1 MNLKTFKLFTLLLAL
16 VMGIGSASAQ
26 ETIFSMAP
34 SVAETSAIASGTLA
48 GTDFA
53 TVTGGK
59 VTYQNDNTKEYPAVK
74 GSMFYIGTSSAYFV
88 IELDNALQTGD
99 VISFS
104 SMPATSNAASGVY
117 IGTSATDKSF
127 QTATDVF
134 ENVKFTV
141 PEGLNG
147 VSKIYI
153 NRVQGK
159 TTTFSDLV
167 ITRGGAS
174 TDPTD
179 DPTDDPASV
188 EERIATWNFK
198 AMEANAV
205 SINGTTGTV
214 PSDIEGVELAVNA
227 TSGKLVS
234 RGGDAQFNQ
243 GAIISVPVRHAGDV
257 VTVESY
263 PGYHNY
269 TVAGTAAANDTETY
283 TAVEADA
290 TAGKVDIVAT
300 ATAYLYSI
308 SVKQIAYSEGGDE
321 GGEDIDPSTAHLL
334 WDYTEAAPSAKPDNG
349 LYYESNVNDAA
360 GTKNGLKGVKMNSS
374 GYAYFTKAAVKGTLK
389 LTFGPRDGSKEIK
402 LGVYSYASEPKA
414 ETLIEKTTGVTELQT
429 LSIDLTAAQNNIYIN
444 RAEGAEGVL
453 TKVEFVP
460 FIERTFVDF
469 KINFTKSWASSS
481 TITEGTTYYVT
492 ATDADGV
499 PTFTSEV
506 PADGKYLCTFKGRYH
521 NTGYGITANPVFS
534 VPVDGAVKIY
544 YGMNDYGADITAK
557 NKAGET
563 VLTGNSK
570 GDKFSSDPANVMSM
584 TYAKGE
590 DVLTLTGGGYVP
602 YFAVEA
608 CEVSPCTVTYKDQD
622 GTVIKTIDT
631 FEGETLG
638 ELPSAEGIT
647 VPAGSAFRGWFYAS
661 GVKAK
666 ATDLINGNTTVTAK
680 VTPIETVEVGT
691 VQTYNLASNIF
702 YPEDHETISIEGGY
716 YHDTQHGWALATDGK
731 VSVDVAGNAQV
742 VLSLCKYSK
751 DAPITVTDAEG
762 NVVTTI
768 ASAYNE
774 NDGALAT
781 VQYAGPATSL
791 TFTFAQG
798 ESYLHKVTVY
808 NVKDFLAKDETTGW
822 YMVPAGD
829 AAAFMLALNSANA
842 ETGATIFLPNGT
854 YDLGEA
860 TGTTISG
867 NNMSIIGESMEGTII
882 KNAPNV
888 KSEGL
893 GSADLFYN
901 TSTGLY
907 MQDLTLQNDLD
918 YYNAGAS
925 GRAAVLQ
932 DNGNQTI
939 LRNVAM
945 RSYQDTYY
953 SKSGNYY
960 FEGGLIQG
968 TVDYICGGGNAWFEN
983 ITLLNKSRSATA
995 KSGDDTMTAYQG
1007 TGKYI
1012 FNNSS
1017 VESECSTFNFGR
1029 SWADAYVV
1037 YLNTTIKS
1045 GKLIDTRFNT
1055 TDMNSAP
1062 RFFGEYNTTD
1072 LSGNG
1077 KNTPA
1082 SNHLTTTKGGDFES
1096 VLTADQAAEYTL
1108 ASLFGS
1114 WDAKTIAA
1122 QVDADIDNIEDD
1134 ALYLV
1139 EDEGE
1144 FVAIIKGSDFT
1155 ADVINKTI
1163 RKANGRGGFGEP
1175 VKLEIKT
1182 VDVTI
1187 DEYKYITFYNES
1199 AVLIPGED
1207 VPVYAKA
1214 VYYDEN
1220 ANKFVLADAYEPGDV
1235 IPAKTPVVLYSET
1248 PATYSLIL
1256 NGVENAKPDRNDLLG
1271 SSEDTETSDLVEGDP
1286 DDYYYYALSLNQ
1298 DNEIGFYWMN
1308 SEGAAFTNG
1317 AGKAF
1322 LAVKKSVF
1330 DSESSNSKAMGFAFN
1345 EGSNAIHNATSIQ
1358 KTAKVYDITGREVK
1372 NPAKGVYIISGKKVV
1387 KL

>member
-1 MNLKTFKLFTLLLAL
+1 MKLKLSRIFALISILFLG
-16 VMGIGSASAQ
+16 VSSASADTTIYSWVSNGDSDAT
-26 ETIFSMAP
+26 ETGG
-34 SVAETSAIASGTLA
+34 TASGKIGQNKPNENVGLHYTLQVAGDKALALKTLNDHVTITLA
-48 GTDFA
+48 DGA
-53 TVTGGK
+53 TFKAGDKLTIKGYYTKDSDKTVSLALLPGE
-59 VTYQNDNTKEYPAVK
+59 ND
-74 GSMFYIGTSSAYFV
+74 
-88 IELDNALQTGD
+88 
-99 VISFS
+99 
-104 SMPATSNAASGVY
+104 
-117 IGTSATDKSF
+117 GTSAGTNMSSVAGCLMFTDTDWPNLYKAEALSTTEHTYEL
-127 QTATDVF
+127 TAAYD
-134 ENVKFTV
+134 
-141 PEGLNG
+141 
-147 VSKIYI
+147 
-153 NRVQGK
+153 GK
-159 TTTFSDLV
+159 TQITLTRNTSGTTLFIVDLQ
-167 ITRGGAS
+167 ITRA
-174 TDPTD
+174 
-179 DPTDDPASV
+179 
-188 EERIATWNFK
+188 E
-198 AMEANAV
+198 
-205 SINGTTGTV
+205 
-214 PSDIEGVELAVNA
+214 
-227 TSGKLVS
+227 SG
-234 RGGDAQFNQ
+234 NE
-243 GAIISVPVRHAGDV
+243 P
-257 VTVESY
+257 
-263 PGYHNY
+263 
-269 TVAGTAAANDTETY
+269 
-283 TAVEADA
+283 
-290 TAGKVDIVAT
+290 
-300 ATAYLYSI
+300 
-308 SVKQIAYSEGGDE
+308 EGGDPE
-321 GGEDIDPSTAHLL
+321 GGDPDDDPSVDPSTAKLI

-349 LYYESNVNDAA
+349 LSYEANVNDAA

-402 LGVYSYASEPKA
+402 LGVYSFASAPKA
-414 ETLIEKTTGVTELQT
+414 ETLIVKTAGVIELQT
-429 LSIDLTAAQNNIYIN
+429 ISIDLTAEQNNIYIN

-460 FIERTFVDF
+460 FIPRTFVDF
-469 KINFTKSWASSS
+469 KINFTKSWASAS

-492 ATDADGV
+492 ATDADGI

-557 NKAGET
+557 NNAGET

-570 GDKFSSDPANVMSM
+570 GAKFSTSPANVMSM
-584 TYAKGE
+584 VYAKDA

-608 CEVSPCTVTYKDQD
+608 CEVAPCTVTYKDQNGNVI
-622 GTVIKTIDT
+622 GTVDT
-631 FEGETLG
+631 FEGEALG
-638 ELPSAEGIT
+638 AIPYSEANVT
-647 VPAGSAFRGWFYAS
+647 VPTGSAFRGWVYAS

-666 ATDLINGNTTVTAK
+666 ATDLLSGNTTITAL
-680 VTPIETVEVGT
+680 VTPIESVELGS

-702 YPEDHETISIEGGY
+702 YPEDHETITIEGGY
-716 YHDTQHGWALATDGK
+716 YHDATHGWALATDGK
-731 VSVDVAGNAQV
+731 VSVDVAGNAQII
-742 VLSLCKYSK
+742 LGLCKYSK

-768 ASAYNE
+768 TSAYND

-781 VQYAGPATSL
+781 VQYSGPATNL
-791 TFTFAQG
+791 TFTFVQG

-808 NVKDFLAKDETTGW
+808 NVKDFLAKDATTGW

-829 AAAFMLALNSANA
+829 AAAFLLALNSANA

-854 YDLGEA
+854 YDLGLA

-867 NNMSIIGESMEGTII
+867 NNMSIIGQSMEGTII

-983 ITLLNKSRSATA
+983 ITLLNKSRS
-995 KSGDDTMTAYQG
+995 KSGNTGDDTMTAYQG
-1007 TGKYI
+1007 TGMYV

-1017 VESECSTFNFGR
+1017 VESECATFNFGR
-1029 SWADAYVV
+1029 SWGDAYVV
-1037 YLNTTIKS
+1037 YLNTTINS
-1045 GKLIDTRFNT
+1045 GKLVDTRFLNK
-1055 TDMNSAP
+1055 DMNSAP
-1062 RFFGEYNTTD
+1062 RFFGEYNTID

-1082 SNHLTTTKGGDFES
+1082 SNHLVTDKGGDFES
-1096 VLTADQAAEYTL
+1096 VLTAEQAAAYTPE
-1108 ASLFGS
+1108 SLFGS
-1114 WDAKTIAA
+1114 WDPKTIAA
-1122 QVDADIDNIEDD
+1122 QVDADENNIEDD

-1144 FVAIIKGSDFT
+1144 FVAIIKGADFSEM
-1155 ADVINKTI
+1155 VLNKTI
-1163 RKANGRGGFGEP
+1163 RKANARGGFGEP
-1175 VKLEIKT
+1175 VKLVLNT

-1187 DEYKYITFYNES
+1187 DEYKYITYYNAES
-1199 AVLIPGED
+1199 SVLLPKD
-1207 VPVYAKA
+1207 LPVFGKT
-1214 VYYDEN
+1214 VYYDE
-1220 ANKFVLADAYEPGDV
+1220 ANKSFVTEDTYVPGEF
-1235 IPAKTPVVLYSET
+1235 IPAGTPVVLYSEE
-1248 PATYSLIL
+1248 PGTYSLVL
-1256 NGVENAKPDRNDLLG
+1256 TGAATDGVAPAHNDLIG
-1271 SSEDTETSDLVEGDP
+1271 SATDSEASELVEGYADS
-1286 DDYYYYALSLNQ
+1286 YYFYALSLSK

-1308 SEGAAFTNG
+1308 SEGASFTSA

-1322 LAVKKSVF
+1322 LAVEKSRFNSDVRGF
-1330 DSESSNSKAMGFAFN
+1330 SLDDNSTAIKAVDSASQTGK
-1345 EGSNAIHNATSIQ
+1345 I
-1358 KTAKVYDITGREVK
+1358 YDMTGREV
-1372 NPAKGVYIISGKKVV
+1372 NNVAKGVYIMNGKKYI
-1387 KL
+1387 K

>member
-1 MNLKTFKLFTLLLAL
+1 MKLKTLKLFTLLFSL
-16 VMGIGSASAQ
+16 VMGIGSVSAQ
-26 ETIFSMAP
+26 TTIYSWVSNGGSDATETGG
-34 SVAETSAIASGTLA
+34 TASGKIGQNKPNEDVGLHYTLQVASDKASLLKTLNDHVTITLA
-48 GTDFA
+48 DGA
-53 TVTGGK
+53 TFKAGDK
-59 VTYQNDNTKEYPAVK
+59 VTVK
-74 GSMFYIGTSSAYFV
+74 GYYTKDSDKAVSLAILPG
-88 IELDNALQTGD
+88 END
-99 VISFS
+99 
-104 SMPATSNAASGVY
+104 
-117 IGTSATDKSF
+117 GTSAGTNMSSVAGCLTFTDTDWPNLYAAEALSTKEHTYEL
-127 QTATDVF
+127 TAPYDGKTQITLTRNSSGTTLFIVDLQITRA
-134 ENVKFTV
+134 ESGNE
-141 PEGLNG
+141 PEGG
-147 VSKIYI
+147 
-153 NRVQGK
+153 
-159 TTTFSDLV
+159 DE
-167 ITRGGAS
+167 GGE
-174 TDPTD
+174 D
-179 DPTDDPASV
+179 
-188 EERIATWNFK
+188 
-198 AMEANAV
+198 
-205 SINGTTGTV
+205 
-214 PSDIEGVELAVNA
+214 
-227 TSGKLVS
+227 
-234 RGGDAQFNQ
+234 
-243 GAIISVPVRHAGDV
+243 
-257 VTVESY
+257 
-263 PGYHNY
+263 
-269 TVAGTAAANDTETY
+269 
-283 TAVEADA
+283 
-290 TAGKVDIVAT
+290 
-300 ATAYLYSI
+300 
-308 SVKQIAYSEGGDE
+308 GGDE
-321 GGEDIDPSTAHLL
+321 GGEDIDPSTAKLL
-334 WDYTEAAPSAKPDNG
+334 WDYTEAAPSTNPDNG
-349 LYYESNVNDAA
+349 LAYASTVSDAT
-360 GTKNGLKGVKMNSS
+360 GTKNGLKGIKLNST

-389 LTFGPRDGSKEIK
+389 LTFGPREGNSAIK
-402 LGVYSYASEPKA
+402 LGVYSYASAPKA

-429 LSIDLTAAQNNIYIN
+429 INIDLTAAQNNIYIN

-460 FIERTFVDF
+460 FVERTFQDF
-469 KINFTKSWASSS
+469 KINFTKEWASAS

-521 NTGYGITANPVFS
+521 STGYGITANPVFS

-570 GDKFSSDPANVMSM
+570 GAKFSSDPANVMSM

-608 CEVSPCTVTYKDQD
+608 CEVAPCTVTYKDQD
-622 GTVIKTIDT
+622 GNVIKTIDT

-716 YHDTQHGWALATDGK
+716 FHDAQHGWALATDGQ

-751 DAPITVTDAEG
+751 DAKITVTDAEG

-781 VQYAGPATSL
+781 VQYAGPATTL

-808 NVKDFLAKDETTGW
+808 NVQEFLEKDEKTGW
-822 YMVPAGD
+822 YIVPAGD
-829 AAAFMLALNSANA
+829 AAALLLALNSANA

-854 YDLGEA
+854 YDLGN
-860 TGTTISG
+860 TVLTTISG

-882 KNAPNV
+882 KTTALEE
-888 KSEGL
+888 KL
-893 GSADLFYN
+893 GVADLFYN

-907 MQDLTLQNDLD
+907 MQDLTLQNDFD
-918 YYNAGAS
+918 YYNSGAA

-932 DNGNQTI
+932 DNGTQTI

-1029 SWADAYVV
+1029 SWGDAYVV
-1037 YLNTTIKS
+1037 YLKTTIKS
-1045 GKLIDTRFNT
+1045 GKLIDTRFST
-1055 TDMNSAP
+1055 ADMNSAP

-1077 KNTPA
+1077 MNTPA

-1096 VLTADQAAEYTL
+1096 VLTAAQAADYTL
-1108 ASLFGS
+1108 ESLFGS
-1114 WDAKTIAA
+1114 WEPKTIAA
-1122 QVDADIDNIEDD
+1122 QVDANPDNIDEN

-1144 FVAIIKGSDFT
+1144 FVAIIKGSDVDIT
-1155 ADVINKTI
+1155 LLGKTI

-1175 VKLEIKT
+1175 VKLVIET

-1220 ANKFVLADAYEPGDV
+1220 ANKFVVADAYEPGDV

-1248 PATYSLIL
+1248 PGTYSLIL
-1256 NGVENAKPDRNDLLG
+1256 TSMDNEAPANNDLIG
-1271 SSEDTETSDLVEGDP
+1271 SAEDTETSDLVEGNA
-1286 DDYYYYALSLNQ
+1286 DDYYYYALSLSQ

-1308 SEGAAFTNG
+1308 SEGAEFTNG

-1330 DSESSNSKAMGFAFN
+1330 DSESSNSKAMGFSFN
-1345 EGSNAIHNATSIQ
+1345 ENATSIHNANAIQ
-1358 KTAKVYDITGREVK
+1358 PNVVKVYDITGREVK
-1372 NPAKGVYIISGKKVV
+1372 NPAKGIYIVGGKKVV

>member
-1 MNLKTFKLFTLLLAL
+1 MKLKQIKLLSLLLLMVVGMSRAL
-16 VMGIGSASAQ
+16 AQ
-26 ETIFSMAP
+26 ETIFSMTP
-34 SVAETSAIASGTLA
+34 SLSETSAIASGTLA
-48 GTDFA
+48 GADFA

-74 GSMFYIGTSSAYFV
+74 GSLFYIGTSSAYFI
-88 IELDNALQTGD
+88 IELENALQTGD

-104 SMPATSNAASGVY
+104 TMPATSNGASGVY

-147 VSKIYI
+147 ATKIYI

-167 ITRGGAS
+167 ITRGGSS

-179 DPTDDPASV
+179 EPSGDDDPSV
-188 EERIATWNFK
+188 
-198 AMEANAV
+198 
-205 SINGTTGTV
+205 
-214 PSDIEGVELAVNA
+214 
-227 TSGKLVS
+227 
-234 RGGDAQFNQ
+234 
-243 GAIISVPVRHAGDV
+243 
-257 VTVESY
+257 
-263 PGYHNY
+263 
-269 TVAGTAAANDTETY
+269 
-283 TAVEADA
+283 
-290 TAGKVDIVAT
+290 
-300 ATAYLYSI
+300 
-308 SVKQIAYSEGGDE
+308 
-321 GGEDIDPSTAHLL
+321 DPSTAKLV

-349 LYYESNVNDAA
+349 LSYEANVNDAA
-360 GTKNGLKGVKMNSS
+360 GTKNGLKGIKINST

-389 LTFGPRDGSKEIK
+389 LTFGPRDGSKEVK
-402 LGVYSYASEPKA
+402 LGVYSFASTPKA
-414 ETLIEKTTGVTELQT
+414 ETLIVKTVGVTELQT
-429 LSIDLTAAQNNIYIN
+429 ISIDLTAEQNNIYIN

-460 FIERTFVDF
+460 FIPRTFQDF
-469 KINFTKSWASSS
+469 KINFTKSWASAS

-492 ATDADGV
+492 ATDADGI

-521 NTGYGITANPVFS
+521 STGYGITANPVFS

-570 GDKFSSDPANVMSM
+570 GAKFSTSPANVMSM
-584 TYAKGE
+584 IYAKDA

-608 CEVSPCTVTYKDQD
+608 CEVAPCKVTFKDQK
-622 GTVIKTIDT
+622 GNVVSTIDT
-631 FEGETLG
+631 FEGEALG
-638 ELPSAEGIT
+638 NLPTIDEQTIPESQ
-647 VPAGSAFRGWFYAS
+647 VFRGWVYTS

-666 ATDLINGNTTVTAK
+666 ATDIVNGNTTITAL
-680 VTPIETVEVGT
+680 VTPFETVELGS

-702 YPEDHETISIEGGY
+702 YPEDHETITIEGGY
-716 YHDTQHGWALATDGK
+716 YHDAQHGWALATDGK
-731 VSVDVAGNAQV
+731 VSVDVAGNAQII
-742 VLSLCKYSK
+742 LGLCKYSQ

-768 ASAYNE
+768 TSAYND

-781 VQYAGPATSL
+781 VQYSGPATTL
-791 TFTFAQG
+791 TFTYAQG
-798 ESYLHKVTVY
+798 ESYIHKVTVY
-808 NVKDFLAKDETTGW
+808 NVKDFLAKDAKTGW
-822 YMVPAGD
+822 YIVPAGD
-829 AAAFMLALNSANA
+829 AAAFLLALNSANA

-867 NNMSIIGESMEGTII
+867 NNMSIIGQSMEGTII

-893 GSADLFYN
+893 SSADLFYN

-983 ITLLNKSRSATA
+983 ITLLNKSRSATS
-995 KSGDDTMTAYQG
+995 KSGDDTMTAYNG

-1012 FNNSS
+1012 LNNCA

-1029 SWADAYVV
+1029 SWGEAYVV

-1045 GKLIDTRFNT
+1045 GKLVDTRFNT

-1082 SNHLTTTKGGDFES
+1082 SNVLTTSKGANFES
-1096 VLTADQAAEYTL
+1096 VLTAEQAESYTL
-1108 ASLFGS
+1108 ESLFAG
-1114 WDAKTIAA
+1114 WDPKTIAA
-1122 QVDADIDNIEDD
+1122 QAVAETEDFESDAY
-1134 ALYLV
+1134 YLV
-1139 EDEGE
+1139 EDEGNYMG
-1144 FVAIIKGSDFT
+1144 IMKGSEIAEGVFPGM
-1155 ADVINKTI
+1155 TI
-1163 RKANGRGGFGEP
+1163 RKANARGGFGEA
-1175 VKLEIKT
+1175 
-1182 VDVTI
+1182 VDFGADEEVSITI
-1187 DEYKYITFYNES
+1187 DEHLYVTYYNGTKTTELPEGVTAYCVSFDEEEGNISLYSLAS
-1199 AVLIPGED
+1199 AGEK
-1207 VPVYAKA
+1207 VNRGV
-1214 VYYDEN
+1214 
-1220 ANKFVLADAYEPGDV
+1220 
-1235 IPAKTPVVLYSET
+1235 PVVLKAET
-1248 PATYSLIL
+1248 AGDYVLKVNAYKDGWSSLANIL
-1256 NGVENAKPDRNDLLG
+1256 IG
-1271 SSEDTETSDLVEGDP
+1271 SSEDTETSELVSGNA
-1286 DDYYYYALSLNQ
+1286 DDYYYYALSLNA

-1322 LAVKKSVF
+1322 LAIEKSKF
-1330 DSESSNSKAMGFAFN
+1330 ASDSKVRGFSLNNGAT
-1345 EGSNAIHNATSIQ
+1345 AIKTVDATTNTGKI
-1358 KTAKVYDITGREVK
+1358 YDMTGREV
-1372 NPAKGVYIISGKKVV
+1372 NAPAKGVYIMNGKKYI
-1387 KL
+1387 K